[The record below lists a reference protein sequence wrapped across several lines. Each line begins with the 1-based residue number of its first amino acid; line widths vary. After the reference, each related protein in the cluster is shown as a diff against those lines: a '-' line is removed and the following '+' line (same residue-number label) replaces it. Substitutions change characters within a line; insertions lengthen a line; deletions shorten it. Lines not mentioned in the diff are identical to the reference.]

1 MSMSNHQDDSR
12 PPPAGSRSLRE
23 GEKPLW
29 EPREAFANE
38 KNRSGSLAKPSQTG
52 KIDSAA
58 SRSLRERE
66 KSLRQ
71 PREAFANGKN
81 RFGSLAKPSRAPER
95 LKTTEI
101 FHFLIK
107 KPTL

>member
-23 GEKPLW
+23 SEKPLW

-38 KNRSGSLAKPSQTG
+38 KNRFGSLAKPSQTG
-52 KIDSAA
+52 KINPAG

-66 KSLRQ
+66 KTLRQ
-71 PREAFANGKN
+71 PREAFASTGKTKN
-81 RFGSLAKPSRAPER
+81 N
-95 LKTTEI
+95 
-101 FHFLIK
+101 
-107 KPTL
+107 